1 MWRTTITY
9 CFIMPAIV
17 LWPVL
22 DLNFDLWGFRCSKR
36 GVYPKKNIQI
46 VPPIHKCLRL
56 RRLHHEK
63 TFVLVSKLWNFVAII
78 YYKTSSGL

>member
-22 DLNFDLWGFRCSKR
+22 DLNFDLWGFRCSNR
-36 GVYPKKNIQI
+36 GVYPKKIFKSF
-46 VPPIHKCLRL
+46 PL
-56 RRLHHEK
+56 
-63 TFVLVSKLWNFVAII
+63 F
-78 YYKTSSGL
+78 TSVHD